1 MCVANLKKTQTDAIV
16 HQEWYKYLG
25 DFRVEYAAV
34 LQTV

>member
-1 MCVANLKKTQTDAIV
+1 V
-16 HQEWYKYLG
+16 HQKWYKYLG